1 MMAGLPADDG
11 PRSGSALGERYSALD
26 EAMMGDPVDVH
37 RDRPLPPA
45 PDATV
50 LKPAV
55 ENDAPRHTLK

>member
-1 MMAGLPADDG
+1 MMAGLP
-11 PRSGSALGERYSALD
+11 
-26 EAMMGDPVDVH
+26 EAMMGDPVDAH

-55 ENDAPRHTLK
+55 ENDAPRHTLKAIR